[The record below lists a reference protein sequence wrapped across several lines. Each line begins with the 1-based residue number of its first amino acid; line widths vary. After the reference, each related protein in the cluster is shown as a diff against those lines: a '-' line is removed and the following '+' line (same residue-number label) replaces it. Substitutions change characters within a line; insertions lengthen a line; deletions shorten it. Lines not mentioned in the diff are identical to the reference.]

1 MKVGQIVAPR
11 QIEIID
17 IEQPN
22 LADHPDGTVMI
33 KTVHSAIC
41 GTDMP
46 SFVLEHP
53 TESYPLG
60 RGLSIH
66 EAIGVVTD
74 SKSDRFKPG
83 DEVLA
88 LPRHVG
94 GLSEYFLSDESVTM
108 PLTDFHEKIAS

>member
-53 TESYPLG
+53 AEIATHLDRDFQSTKQLVLLQKAHRTNLRQETRYSRFHAPSADSQNTSY
-60 RGLSIH
+60 RM
-66 EAIGVVTD
+66 
-74 SKSDRFKPG
+74 K
-83 DEVLA
+83 
-88 LPRHVG
+88 
-94 GLSEYFLSDESVTM
+94 
-108 PLTDFHEKIAS
+108 ASRCR

>member
-1 MKVGQIVAPR
+1 MKTGQIVAPR

-53 TESYPLG
+53 AESYPLG
-60 RGLSIH
+60 AGFPFTKQSALLRTANQRNSSQETRCSH
-66 EAIGVVTD
+66 YHATSVD
-74 SKSDRFKPG
+74 SQNTSYQTK
-83 DEVLA
+83 
-88 LPRHVG
+88 
-94 GLSEYFLSDESVTM
+94 
-108 PLTDFHEKIAS
+108 ASRCR